1 MNNNLVDIPAILNNS
16 IYTVER
22 EQIGHTI
29 INGKGI
35 EILKG
40 NKKNVALLT
49 AHLITEIKKSLEISK
64 KYGKTM
70 GNVHLYLKG
79 CTLRSLSIT
88 MFKKIVRVLSQTFED
103 TLNYC
108 YIYDIS
114 KMATMTWNLVKHF
127 VDPDTRKKILIIN
140 TQVKSR

>member
-1 MNNNLVDIPAILNNS
+1 MSNLVDIPAILNTS

-22 EQIGHTI
+22 DQIGHTI

-35 EILKG
+35 ESLKG

-49 AHLITEIKKSLEISK
+49 AHLITEIRKSLEVSK
-64 KYGKTM
+64 RYGKTI

-79 CTLRSLSIT
+79 CTLRSLSIS
-88 MFKKIVRVLSQTFED
+88 MFKKIVRVLSETFED

-114 KMATMTWNLVKHF
+114 KLATMTWNLVKHF
-127 VDPDTRKKILIIN
+127 VDPETRRKILIVK
-140 TQVKSR
+140 TQLKSR

>member
-1 MNNNLVDIPAILNNS
+1 MNNLVDIPAILNTS
-16 IYTVER
+16 IYTVEK
-22 EQIGHTI
+22 EQMGHTI

-49 AHLITEIKKSLEISK
+49 AHLITEIRKSLEVSK
-64 KYGKTM
+64 KYGKTI

-79 CTLRSLSIT
+79 CTLRSLSIS
-88 MFKKIVRVLSQTFED
+88 MFKKIVRVLSETFED

-114 KMATMTWNLVKHF
+114 KLATMTWNLVKHF
-127 VDPDTRKKILIIN
+127 VDPETRRKILIVK
-140 TQVKSR
+140 TQLKSR

>member
-1 MNNNLVDIPAILNNS
+1 MSNLVDIPAILNTS

-22 EQIGHTI
+22 DQIGHTI

-35 EILKG
+35 ESLKG

-49 AHLITEIKKSLEISK
+49 AHLITEIKKSLEVSK
-64 KYGKTM
+64 KYGKTI

-79 CTLRSLSIT
+79 CTLRSLSIS
-88 MFKKIVRVLSQTFED
+88 MFKKIVRVLSTTFDD

-114 KMATMTWNLVKHF
+114 KLATITWNLVKHF
-127 VDPDTRKKILIIN
+127 VDHDTRKKILIVN
-140 TQVKSR
+140 TKVKSR

>member
-1 MNNNLVDIPAILNNS
+1 MNNLVDIPAILNTS
-16 IYTVER
+16 IYTVEK
-22 EQIGHTI
+22 EQMGHTI

-49 AHLITEIKKSLEISK
+49 AHLITEIRKSLEVSK
-64 KYGKTM
+64 KYGKTI
-70 GNVHLYLKG
+70 GNIHLYLKG
-79 CTLRSLSIT
+79 CTLRSLSIS
-88 MFKKIVRVLSQTFED
+88 MFKKIVRVLSETFED

-114 KMATMTWNLVKHF
+114 KLATMTWNLVKHF
-127 VDPDTRKKILIIN
+127 VDPETRRKILIVK
-140 TQVKSR
+140 TQLKSR

>member
-1 MNNNLVDIPAILNNS
+1 MVDIPAILNTS
-16 IYTVER
+16 IYTVEK
-22 EQIGHTI
+22 EQMGHTI

-49 AHLITEIKKSLEISK
+49 AHLITEIRKSLEVSK
-64 KYGKTM
+64 KYGKTI

-79 CTLRSLSIT
+79 CTLRSLSIS
-88 MFKKIVRVLSQTFED
+88 MFKKIVRVLSETFED

-114 KMATMTWNLVKHF
+114 KLATMTWNLVKHF
-127 VDPDTRKKILIIN
+127 VDPETRRKILIVK
-140 TQVKSR
+140 TQLKSR